1 MTNTTKVIRNKQEVK
16 VDSIEG
22 ILIGDRVRFTKMFEE
37 MKFAMK
43 SPDTSLLDGVVYI
56 GRIPTPETSDRKYVR
71 SMTFRKQDMYIVDSG
86 EVDIRKDSLIRH
98 THTYSDSHPI
108 YAKINKELEEVGL

>member
-1 MTNTTKVIRNKQEVK
+1 MTNTTVIRNKQEVK
-16 VDSIEG
+16 VDSTEG
-22 ILIGDRVRFTKMFEE
+22 ILLGDRVRFTKRFGE

-56 GRIPTPETSDRKYVR
+56 GRIATLRNSDRKYVR
-71 SMTFRKQDMYIVDSG
+71 SMTFRRQDMYIADSG

-98 THTYSDSHPI
+98 MHSYGDSHPL